1 MNEQPWQ
8 LQIVRRSLKKREKLK
23 LLDHVFFINTSET
36 ALDLGCAQGILSY
49 FLRRK
54 GGRWISTDLDLKNCR
69 TADALLEGNC
79 MQISSGLLPFKDESF
94 DTVVCLD
101 FLEHLD
107 DDDLCL
113 REIRRVLRVNGVLL
127 LAVPRTGRIFFLH
140 HLRKWMGMK
149 LEFYGHKRDGYR
161 LSDLRSKMSRNGLI
175 PGRRWRFA
183 GFFTEFIELVLNL
196 AYINLFSVEDT
207 SRLRDGHIRPSTSG
221 EFVSKKKTFRL
232 YGMIY
237 PFVWLISRL
246 DRLIFWQR
254 GYGLLIKATRSNGNS

>member
-8 LQIVRRSLKKREKLK
+8 LQLVRRSLKKREKLK
-23 LLDHVFFINTSET
+23 LLNHVFSINEDET

-54 GGRWISTDLDLKNCR
+54 GGCWISTDLDLENCR
-69 TADALLEGNC
+69 TADAFLEGNC
-79 MQISSGLLPFKDESF
+79 MQISSGFLPFRDESF

-107 DDDLCL
+107 DDELCL
-113 REIRRVLRVNGVLL
+113 REIRRVLKVNGVLF

-140 HLRKWMGMK
+140 HLREWMGMK
-149 LEFYGHKRDGYR
+149 LEFYGHKREGYR
-161 LSDLRSKMSRNGLI
+161 LSDLRLKLNRNGLF

-196 AYINLFSVEDT
+196 AYIKLFSVEDT
-207 SRLRDGHIRPSTSG
+207 SHLRDGHIRPSTSG
-221 EFVSKKKTFRL
+221 EFVSQKKTFRL
-232 YGMIY
+232 YGLFY
-237 PFVWLISRL
+237 PFVWLVSRL
-246 DRLIFWQR
+246 DRLFFWQR
-254 GYGLLIKATRSNGNS
+254 GYGLLIKATRTDGNS